1 MNPTPSP
8 LPARSAIL
16 TLLLAVLERLQGW
29 LVFLS
34 QLLSSNGRKRMRAR
48 RPWHVR
54 IRGKQPM
61 RVRRED
67 VERLL
72 QRQTALK
79 DLDRLATLAGTFH
92 TPESDFFADSAQ
104 VEALIRRVLKE
115 NPPWLFLSRVLQGGE
130 EGGEAHSAEI
140 VYREQETREVQ
151 ELTLFVPEEV
161 WRDKPLASLTLHPA
175 RLLSEVWQA
184 RLLDQV
190 LPPSLLLDR
199 QQRGEILIPVRQKQ
213 RQRLEF
219 LPEQRRFEAVV
230 RKLVPIPIETEGGSG
245 RGGQLLYFLLDSSAS
260 MRGLHATLALTV
272 LACVLRAN
280 MGQRD
285 THYLFR
291 HFADEVWPPVLELPL
306 QAKTVQE
313 KDRLFDT
320 ILATNFNG
328 SATYVNDALSIVLT
342 DIANLRREERL
353 EAALL
358 LVTDGR
364 SEIMP
369 STHLRFQEAH
379 IKVHTV
385 MVVPER
391 NPSLEALSETFTTLN
406 IAPMA

>member
-1 MNPTPSP
+1 MIPSP
-8 LPARSAIL
+8 SPPPARSG
-16 TLLLAVLERLQGW
+16 TLALVLDVLEKLLAF

-34 QLLSSNGRKRMRAR
+34 QLLSANGRKRVRAR
-48 RPWHVR
+48 RPWQIR
-54 IRGKQPM
+54 IRGKQPTKI
-61 RVRRED
+61 RRDD

-72 QRQTALK
+72 QRQAALK
-79 DLDRLATLAGTFH
+79 DIDKLAALAGAFR
-92 TPESDFFADSAQ
+92 TPESDFFADPPQ
-104 VEALIRRVLKE
+104 VEALILRLLKE
-115 NPPWLFLSRVLQGGE
+115 NPPWLYLSRVLHGGE
-130 EGGEAHSAEI
+130 EGGEAHSAEV
-140 VYREQETREVQ
+140 VYREQVTREIQ
-151 ELTLFVPEEV
+151 EVTLFVPDES
-161 WRDKPLASLTLHPA
+161 WRDKPLASLTLNPA
-175 RLLSEVWQA
+175 RTLPEVWQA

-190 LPPSLLLDR
+190 LPPSVLLDR

-219 LPEQRRFEAVV
+219 VPEERRLEVV
-230 RKLVPIPIETEGGSG
+230 ARNLVPIPIETEGGSG

-260 MRGLHATLALTV
+260 MRGLHATLAMTV

-285 THYLFR
+285 TRYLFR
-291 HFADEVWPPVLELPL
+291 HFAEEVWPPVVELPL
-306 QAKTVQE
+306 HARTVQE

-328 SATYVNDALSIVLT
+328 TATYVNDALAIVLA
-342 DIANLRREERL
+342 DITNLRRQESL

-364 SEIMP
+364 SEILP
-369 STHLRFQEAH
+369 STQLRFQEAQV
-379 IKVHTV
+379 KVHTV

-406 IAPMA
+406 ITPMA